1 MISSFRNFAKTK
13 FAGLLVFI
21 MIIPFVFWGMGSMFS
36 SGNTNTIAKIN
47 KENISTQ
54 EFIDFLNK
62 EYFITDSI
70 KFSIVSI
77 LFVTMIFLL
86 TYFLLKV
93 VKKIATKK
101 LDEERKLKFK
111 SVFSFLNYF
120 VYVVVALITFQNFGI
135 ELTGIFAASA
145 ALFIGIGLALQT
157 FFQDII
163 SGILIL
169 ADQTVHVGDIIEID
183 GKIGRVENIKIRTTR
198 AVTFDNKVLIIPNHK
213 YLTSTLF
220 NWTENGTVL
229 RGSVS
234 VGVDY
239 NSDVEKV
246 KEILL
251 EIADSHPHLMKN
263 PTPNVIFKNFGDN
276 SLDFQLIFTY
286 NNGFRVNLIESD
298 IRFLVY
304 KRFKENNINIPF
316 PQRVVHLQ
324 K

>member
-1 MISSFRNFAKTK
+1 MKK
-13 FAGLLVFI
+13 FI
-21 MIIPFVFWGMGSMFS
+21 
-36 SGNTNTIAKIN
+36 
-47 KENISTQ
+47 E
-54 EFIDFLNK
+54 FLNK
-62 EYFITDSI
+62 EFFITDNI
-70 KFSIVSI
+70 KFSIVTI
-77 LFVTMIFLL
+77 LLVTLIFLL
-86 TYFLLKV
+86 TYLFLKLL
-93 VKKIATKK
+93 KKIATKK

-120 VYVVVALITFQNFGI
+120 VYIIVALITFQNFGI
-135 ELTGIFAASA
+135 NLTGIFAASA
-145 ALFIGIGLALQT
+145 ALLVGIGLALQT

-234 VGVDY
+234 VGVSYD
-239 NSDVEKV
+239 SDIEKV

-251 EIADSHPHLMKN
+251 DIANSHPHLIKN
-263 PTPNVIFKNFGDN
+263 PPPKVIFKNFGD
-276 SLDFQLIFTY
+276 SALDFTLVFTY

-298 IRFLVY
+298 IRFLVH
-304 KRFKENNINIPF
+304 KKFKENNIEIPF
-316 PQRVVHLQ
+316 PQAVVHLE

>member
-1 MISSFRNFAKTK
+1 
-13 FAGLLVFI
+13 V
-21 MIIPFVFWGMGSMFS
+21 
-36 SGNTNTIAKIN
+36 N
-47 KENISTQ
+47 K
-54 EFIDFLNK
+54 FIDFLNK

-251 EIADSHPHLMKN
+251 EIADSHPHLMKT

>member
-1 MISSFRNFAKTK
+1 MKK
-13 FAGLLVFI
+13 FIEF
-21 MIIPFVFWGMGSMFS
+21 
-36 SGNTNTIAKIN
+36 IN
-47 KENISTQ
+47 KE
-54 EFIDFLNK
+54 F
-62 EYFITDSI
+62 FITENI
-70 KFSIVSI
+70 KFSIVTII
-77 LFVTMIFLL
+77 LVSLIFLI
-86 TYFLLKV
+86 TYFSLKII
-93 VKKIATKK
+93 KKIATKK

-120 VYVVVALITFQNFGI
+120 VYIIVALITFQNFGI
-135 ELTGIFAASA
+135 NLTGIFAASA
-145 ALFIGIGLALQT
+145 ALLVGIGLALQT

-183 GKIGRVENIKIRTTR
+183 GKVGRVENIKIRTTR

-234 VGVDY
+234 VGVSYD
-239 NSDVEKV
+239 SDIQKI

-251 EIADSHPHLMKN
+251 QIANDHPHLIKN
-263 PTPNVIFKNFGDN
+263 PPPKVLFNNFGD
-276 SLDFQLIFTY
+276 SALEFELVFTY

-298 IRFLVY
+298 IRFLVH
-304 KRFKENNINIPF
+304 KSFKENNIEIPF

>member
-1 MISSFRNFAKTK
+1 MKK
-13 FAGLLVFI
+13 FIEF
-21 MIIPFVFWGMGSMFS
+21 
-36 SGNTNTIAKIN
+36 IN
-47 KENISTQ
+47 KE
-54 EFIDFLNK
+54 F
-62 EYFITDSI
+62 FITDNI
-70 KFSIVSI
+70 KFSIVTI
-77 LFVTMIFLL
+77 LLVTLIFLL
-86 TYFLLKV
+86 TYLFLKLL
-93 VKKIATKK
+93 KKIATKK

-120 VYVVVALITFQNFGI
+120 VYIIVALITFQNFGI
-135 ELTGIFAASA
+135 NLTGIFAASA
-145 ALFIGIGLALQT
+145 ALLVGIGLALQT

-234 VGVDY
+234 VGVSYD
-239 NSDVEKV
+239 SDIEKV

-251 EIADSHPHLMKN
+251 DIANSHPHLIKN
-263 PTPNVIFKNFGDN
+263 PPPKVIFKNFGD
-276 SLDFQLIFTY
+276 SALDFTLVFTY
-286 NNGFRVNLIESD
+286 NNGFRVNLMESD
-298 IRFLVY
+298 IRFLVH
-304 KRFKENNINIPF
+304 KKFKENNIEIPF
-316 PQRVVHLQ
+316 PQAVVHLE

>member
-1 MISSFRNFAKTK
+1 LKSLIARPCNKFQCKLIAWIRNLFPHQLTLRYAIR
-13 FAGLLVFI
+13 L
-21 MIIPFVFWGMGSMFS
+21 
-36 SGNTNTIAKIN
+36 
-47 KENISTQ
+47 
-54 EFIDFLNK
+54 
-62 EYFITDSI
+62 SI
-70 KFSIVSI
+70 
-77 LFVTMIFLL
+77 
-86 TYFLLKV
+86 
-93 VKKIATKK
+93 
-101 LDEERKLKFK
+101 
-111 SVFSFLNYF
+111 FSFFNYF
-120 VYVVVALITFQNFGI
+120 VFVIVAFITFPTFGI
-135 ELTGIFAASA
+135 NLTGIFAASA
-145 ALFIGIGLALQT
+145 ALLVGVGLALQT
-157 FFQDII
+157 FFQDTI

-198 AVTFDNKVLIIPNHK
+198 PVTFDNKVLIIPNHK

-251 EIADSHPHLMKN
+251 EIANSHPHLMKN
-263 PTPNVIFKNFGDN
+263 PTPNVIFKNFGD
-276 SLDFQLIFTY
+276 SALEFELVFTY

-298 IRFLVY
+298 IRFLVH
-304 KRFKENNINIPF
+304 KSFKENNIEIPF

>member
-1 MISSFRNFAKTK
+1 MKK
-13 FAGLLVFI
+13 FI
-21 MIIPFVFWGMGSMFS
+21 
-36 SGNTNTIAKIN
+36 
-47 KENISTQ
+47 E
-54 EFIDFLNK
+54 FLNK
-62 EYFITDSI
+62 EFFITDNI
-70 KFSIVSI
+70 KFSIVTI
-77 LFVTMIFLL
+77 LLVTLIFLL
-86 TYFLLKV
+86 TYLFLKLL
-93 VKKIATKK
+93 KKIATKK

-120 VYVVVALITFQNFGI
+120 VYIIVALITFQNFGI
-135 ELTGIFAASA
+135 NLTGIFAASA
-145 ALFIGIGLALQT
+145 ALLVGVGLALQT

-213 YLTSTLF
+213 YLTNTLF
-220 NWTENGTVL
+220 NWTENGTIL

-234 VGVDY
+234 VGVSYD
-239 NSDVEKV
+239 SDIEKV

-251 EIADSHPHLMKN
+251 DIANSHPHLIKN
-263 PTPNVIFKNFGDN
+263 PPPKVIFKNFGD
-276 SLDFQLIFTY
+276 SALDFTLVFTY

-298 IRFLVY
+298 IRFLVH
-304 KRFKENNINIPF
+304 KKFKENNIEIPF
-316 PQRVVHLQ
+316 PQAVVHLE

>member
-1 MISSFRNFAKTK
+1 MNK
-13 FAGLLVFI
+13 FLDF
-21 MIIPFVFWGMGSMFS
+21 
-36 SGNTNTIAKIN
+36 IN
-47 KENISTQ
+47 KEFFVTS
-54 EFIDFLNK
+54 E
-62 EYFITDSI
+62 I
-70 KFSIVSI
+70 KFSIFSV
-77 LFVTMIFLL
+77 LLVTLIFIF
-86 TYFLLKV
+86 THFLLKFI
-93 VKKIATKK
+93 KKNATKK

-120 VYVVVALITFQNFGI
+120 VFVIVAFITFPTFGI
-135 ELTGIFAASA
+135 NLTGIFAASA
-145 ALFIGIGLALQT
+145 ALLVGVGLALQT

-239 NSDVEKV
+239 SSDVEKV

-298 IRFLVY
+298 IRFLIY
-304 KRFKENNINIPF
+304 KKFKENNINIPY

>member
-1 MISSFRNFAKTK
+1 M
-13 FAGLLVFI
+13 
-21 MIIPFVFWGMGSMFS
+21 
-36 SGNTNTIAKIN
+36 N
-47 KENISTQ
+47 K
-54 EFIDFLNK
+54 FIDFLNK

-169 ADQTVHVGDIIEID
+169 ADQTVHVLS
-183 GKIGRVENIKIRTTR
+183 
-198 AVTFDNKVLIIPNHK
+198 LIHI
-213 YLTSTLF
+213 
-220 NWTENGTVL
+220 
-229 RGSVS
+229 
-234 VGVDY
+234 
-239 NSDVEKV
+239 
-246 KEILL
+246 
-251 EIADSHPHLMKN
+251 
-263 PTPNVIFKNFGDN
+263 
-276 SLDFQLIFTY
+276 
-286 NNGFRVNLIESD
+286 
-298 IRFLVY
+298 
-304 KRFKENNINIPF
+304 
-316 PQRVVHLQ
+316 
-324 K
+324 

>member
-1 MISSFRNFAKTK
+1 M
-13 FAGLLVFI
+13 
-21 MIIPFVFWGMGSMFS
+21 
-36 SGNTNTIAKIN
+36 N
-47 KENISTQ
+47 K
-54 EFIDFLNK
+54 FIDFLNK

-169 ADQTVHVGDIIEID
+169 ADQTVHVGD
-183 GKIGRVENIKIRTTR
+183 GIKFSFSFI
-198 AVTFDNKVLIIPNHK
+198 
-213 YLTSTLF
+213 
-220 NWTENGTVL
+220 
-229 RGSVS
+229 
-234 VGVDY
+234 
-239 NSDVEKV
+239 
-246 KEILL
+246 
-251 EIADSHPHLMKN
+251 
-263 PTPNVIFKNFGDN
+263 
-276 SLDFQLIFTY
+276 
-286 NNGFRVNLIESD
+286 
-298 IRFLVY
+298 
-304 KRFKENNINIPF
+304 
-316 PQRVVHLQ
+316 
-324 K
+324 

>member
-1 MISSFRNFAKTK
+1 MKK
-13 FAGLLVFI
+13 FIEF
-21 MIIPFVFWGMGSMFS
+21 M
-36 SGNTNTIAKIN
+36 N
-47 KENISTQ
+47 KE
-54 EFIDFLNK
+54 FFL
-62 EYFITDSI
+62 TDNI
-70 KFSIVSI
+70 KFSIVTI
-77 LFVTMIFLL
+77 LLVTLIFLL
-86 TYFLLKV
+86 TYLLLKLL
-93 VKKIATKK
+93 KKIATKK

-120 VYVVVALITFQNFGI
+120 VYIIVALITFQNFGI
-135 ELTGIFAASA
+135 NLTGIFAASA
-145 ALFIGIGLALQT
+145 ALLVGIGLALQT

-220 NWTENGTVL
+220 NWTENGTIL

-234 VGVDY
+234 VGVSYD
-239 NSDVEKV
+239 SDVEKV

-251 EIADSHPHLMKN
+251 DIANSHPHLIKN
-263 PTPNVIFKNFGDN
+263 PPPKVIFKNFGD
-276 SLDFQLIFTY
+276 SALDFKLIFTY

-298 IRFLVY
+298 IRFLVH
-304 KRFKENNINIPF
+304 KKFKENNIEIPF
-316 PQRVVHLQ
+316 PQAVVHLE

>member
-1 MISSFRNFAKTK
+1 MKK
-13 FAGLLVFI
+13 FIEF
-21 MIIPFVFWGMGSMFS
+21 
-36 SGNTNTIAKIN
+36 IN
-47 KENISTQ
+47 KE
-54 EFIDFLNK
+54 F
-62 EYFITDSI
+62 FITDNI
-70 KFSIVSI
+70 KFSIVTI
-77 LFVTMIFLL
+77 LLVTLIFLL
-86 TYFLLKV
+86 TYLFLKLL
-93 VKKIATKK
+93 KKIATKK

-120 VYVVVALITFQNFGI
+120 VYIIVALITFQNFGI
-135 ELTGIFAASA
+135 NLTGIFAASA
-145 ALFIGIGLALQT
+145 ALLVGVGLALQT

-183 GKIGRVENIKIRTTR
+183 GKVGRVENIKIRTTR

-220 NWTENGTVL
+220 NWTENGTIL

-234 VGVDY
+234 VGVSYD
-239 NSDVEKV
+239 SDVEKV

-251 EIADSHPHLMKN
+251 DIANSHPHLIKN
-263 PTPNVIFKNFGDN
+263 PPPKVIFKNFGD
-276 SLDFQLIFTY
+276 SALDFKLIFTY

-298 IRFLVY
+298 IRFLVH
-304 KRFKENNINIPF
+304 KKFKENNIEIPF
-316 PQRVVHLQ
+316 PQAVVHLE